1 MERTATR
8 TGRRGERGMTMIAVM
23 AIMVITTVALLAAA
37 PSIYLQIQREKE
49 EEAIRRGEEIA
60 EAIKQYIIHHNGT
73 KLPESIDD
81 LLEGLPQGTK
91 KRMIL
96 RPSAAIDPLSKD
108 GRWRLIKADPQTIA
122 RFAKRIQDYN
132 NGLLPSNSTQLLDRY
147 SVVIVNSL
155 NTESDDDLTAPEDF
169 DDSTDNT
176 PFIGVASQSR
186 SRSVLTYYGVE
197 NHSKW
202 VFTPLFRGGGAF
214 TPSVRPGFNPG
225 GNPSGPQGPVSPSNR
240 R

>member
-1 MERTATR
+1 
-8 TGRRGERGMTMIAVM
+8 MIAVM

-155 NTESDDDLTAPEDF
+155 NTESDDDLTAPR
-169 DDSTDNT
+169 T
-176 PFIGVASQSR
+176 
-186 SRSVLTYYGVE
+186 LTIRP
-197 NHSKW
+197 
-202 VFTPLFRGGGAF
+202 TTR
-214 TPSVRPGFNPG
+214 PSSALPARAAAAPC
-225 GNPSGPQGPVSPSNR
+225 
-240 R
+240 

>member
-1 MERTATR
+1 
-8 TGRRGERGMTMIAVM
+8 MTMIAVM

-96 RPSAAIDPLSKD
+96 RPSAAIDPLSED
-108 GRWRLIKADPQTIA
+108 GRWR
-122 RFAKRIQDYN
+122 
-132 NGLLPSNSTQLLDRY
+132 
-147 SVVIVNSL
+147 
-155 NTESDDDLTAPEDF
+155 
-169 DDSTDNT
+169 
-176 PFIGVASQSR
+176 
-186 SRSVLTYYGVE
+186 
-197 NHSKW
+197 
-202 VFTPLFRGGGAF
+202 
-214 TPSVRPGFNPG
+214 
-225 GNPSGPQGPVSPSNR
+225 
-240 R
+240 

>member
-1 MERTATR
+1 MAQTATKAH
-8 TGRRGERGMTMIAVM
+8 RRGERGMTMIAVM
-23 AIMVITTVALLAAA
+23 GMMVLTTVALLAAA

-60 EAIKQYIIHHNGT
+60 EAIKQYIIHHNGA
-73 KLPESIDD
+73 KLPQSIDE

-96 RPSAAIDPLSKD
+96 RPSAAIDPLSED
-108 GRWRLIKADPQTIA
+108 GRWRLIEADPQAIA

-155 NTESDDDLTAPEDF
+155 NTESDDNLTEPEDF
-169 DDSTDNT
+169 NDSTDNT

-202 VFTPLFRGGGAF
+202 VFTPLFRGAGAF
-214 TPSVRPGFNPG
+214 NPSVRRG
-225 GNPSGPQGPVSPSNR
+225 GGIRSGPQGPIRQGNPR
-240 R
+240 